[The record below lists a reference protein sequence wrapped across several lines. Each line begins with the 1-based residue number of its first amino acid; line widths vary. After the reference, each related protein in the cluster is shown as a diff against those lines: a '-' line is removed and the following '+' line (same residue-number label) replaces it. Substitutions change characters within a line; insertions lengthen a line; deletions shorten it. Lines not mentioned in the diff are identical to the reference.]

1 MSQSISLWGAD
12 YSSVPAIKLPKT
24 GGGTASFFD
33 VSDTTAAAAD
43 VAQGKYFH
51 LATGERVQGTSTGG
65 IDGDNLGYGVSTQPL
80 VGTARVGATEI

>member
-1 MSQSISLWGAD
+1 MPNQHKNKVVYNGTTLIDLTAD
-12 YSSVPAIKLPKT
+12 TAI
-24 GGGTASFFD
+24 AS
-33 VSDTTAAAAD
+33 D

-51 LATGERVQGTSTGG
+51 LATGERVQGTSIGG

>member
-1 MSQSISLWGAD
+1 MATNPYVNKVTANNVVIIDLTAD
-12 YSSVPAIKLPKT
+12 TAI
-24 GGGTASFFD
+24 AS
-33 VSDTTAAAAD
+33 D

-51 LATGERVQGTSTGG
+51 LASGERVQGTSTGG